1 MKVKVSDQ
9 SREMNDA
16 MKNFKVTPFQ
26 VVSSRLDR
34 ATQKTILA
42 LDKKS
47 ERVIKDNLLPIKK
60 TI

>member
-1 MKVKVSDQ
+1 MKVKVSNQ
-9 SREMNDA
+9 SREMNNA

-26 VVSSRLDR
+26 VVSSRLNQ

-47 ERVIKDNLLPIKK
+47 ESVVKDNG
-60 TI
+60 